1 MRDTVERPGQSIANS
16 IFMTVRAI
24 PFSANVVHRIIKSK
38 IIVHVGLFLYNT
50 ARSTS
55 QPGEIRIGR
64 PQYHSKSML

>member
-1 MRDTVERPGQSIANS
+1 
-16 IFMTVRAI
+16 MTVGTI

-55 QPGEIRIGR
+55 QPGEIRIR
-64 PQYHSKSML
+64 CPQYHSKTML